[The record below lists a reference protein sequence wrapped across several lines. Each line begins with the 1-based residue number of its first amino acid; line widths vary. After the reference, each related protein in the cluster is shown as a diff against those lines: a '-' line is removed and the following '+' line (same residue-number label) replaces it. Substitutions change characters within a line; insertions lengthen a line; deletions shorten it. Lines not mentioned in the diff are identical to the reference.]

1 MYSKEQIIAK
11 ILPEKSNV
19 IQQEKGSVYAP
30 VNIALCKYWGKRD
43 STLNLPMT
51 PSLSISLAQKG
62 SHFAFEV
69 VDEKTDRLNLNGL
82 AVDEQHDFYQRLFSF
97 INLFRQ
103 NDEPHLN
110 IDITSTIPIAAG
122 LASSA
127 SGFASV
133 VKGLNVLY
141 GWQLSCSELSLLA
154 RLGSGSA
161 CRSLW
166 DGFVEWQHG
175 SRDDGM
181 DSLGVPLDIV
191 WPQLR
196 IGLLLASGDKKSIS
210 SREAMAITKQ
220 TSPLY
225 SLWPEQVAADLVMIK
240 SALAEKDFTALGE
253 ASERNAIAMHATML
267 EAKPAISYSNA
278 KTAAWMQQVWQLRLD
293 NLPVYF
299 TQDAG
304 PNLKLLFLEE
314 NTADIL
320 QLFPNI
326 EIIQPFSMKTIS
338 Y

>member
-1 MYSKEQIIAK
+1 MYSKEQIIAQ
-11 ILPEKSNV
+11 ILTGKPNGV
-19 IQQEKGSVYAP
+19 QLEKGAVYAP
-30 VNIALCKYWGKRD
+30 ANIALCKYWGKRD
-43 STLNLPMT
+43 SILNLPMT
-51 PSLSISLAQKG
+51 SSLSISLAQKG

-69 VDEKTDRLNLNGL
+69 VDEKTDCLNLNGQSID
-82 AVDEQHDFYQRLFSF
+82 AQHDFYQRLFSF
-97 INLFRQ
+97 ISLFRH
-103 NDEPHLN
+103 NGEPRLN
-110 IDITSTIPIAAG
+110 IAITSTIPIAAG

-133 VKGLNVLY
+133 VKGLNELY

-181 DSLGVPLDIV
+181 DSIGIPLEYK

-196 IGLLLASGDKKSIS
+196 IGLLLASSDKKSIS

-220 TSPLY
+220 SSSLY
-225 SLWPEQVAADLVMIK
+225 HLWPEQVATDLAMIK
-240 SALAEKDFTALGE
+240 SALAEKDFIALGH

-267 EAKPAISYSNA
+267 KAKPAISYSNA
-278 KTAAWMQQVWQLRLD
+278 KTAAWVQQVWQLRVD
-293 NLPVYF
+293 NMPIYF

-304 PNLKLLFLEE
+304 PNLKLLFLEDS
-314 NTADIL
+314 TDDIL
-320 QLFPNI
+320 QLFPEV
-326 EIIQPFSMKTIS
+326 EIIQPFLIEA
-338 Y
+338 

>member
-1 MYSKEQIIAK
+1 LYSKEQIIAT
-11 ILPEKSNV
+11 ILTGKSNI
-19 IQQEKGSVYAP
+19 IQQEKGAVYAP
-30 VNIALCKYWGKRD
+30 ANIALCKYWGKRD
-43 STLNLPMT
+43 STLNLPLT
-51 PSLSISLAQKG
+51 SSLSISLAQKG
-62 SHFAFEV
+62 SHFSFEV
-69 VDEKTDRLNLNGL
+69 SNKERDNLKLNGL
-82 AVDEQHDFYQRLFSF
+82 AIDEQHDFYQRLFSF

-133 VKGLNVLY
+133 VKGLNILY
-141 GWQLSCSELSLLA
+141 GWQLSCSELSILA

-166 DGFVEWQHG
+166 HGFVEWQHG

-181 DSLGVPLDIV
+181 DSLGAPLDLV

-196 IGLLLASGDKKSIS
+196 IGLLLASSDKKSIS

-225 SLWPEQVAADLVMIK
+225 SLWPEQVAADLAIIK

-253 ASERNAIAMHATML
+253 TSERNAIAMHATML
-267 EAKPAISYSNA
+267 KASPAISYNTE
-278 KTAAWMQQVWQLRLD
+278 KTTAWMQQVWELRED

-304 PNLKLLFLEE
+304 PNLKLLFLEDS
-314 NTADIL
+314 TDDIL
-320 QLFPNI
+320 QLFPEV
-326 EIIQPFSMKTIS
+326 EIIQPFSMKTTS

>member
-1 MYSKEQIIAK
+1 MYSKEQIIA
-11 ILPEKSNV
+11 NV
-19 IQQEKGSVYAP
+19 LAGKANIVQQEKGSAYAP

-69 VDEKTDRLNLNGL
+69 LDEEKDYIKLNGQ
-82 AVDEQHDFYQRLFSF
+82 AIDKQHDFYQRLFSF

-103 NDEPHLN
+103 NDEPRLS
-110 IDITSTIPIAAG
+110 IDIISTVPIAAG

-133 VKGLNVLY
+133 VKGLNILY

-166 DGFVEWQHG
+166 DGFVEWQQG

-181 DSLGVPLDIV
+181 DSLGVPLDYK

-196 IGLLLASGDKKSIS
+196 IGLLLASSEKKSIS
-210 SREAMAITKQ
+210 SREAMAITKK

-225 SLWPEQVAADLVMIK
+225 PLWPEQVATDLVMIK
-240 SALAEKDFTALGE
+240 SALAEKDFIALGE

-267 EAKPAISYSNA
+267 KATPSISYSTA
-278 KTAAWMQQVWQLRLD
+278 KTAAWMQQVWQLRED
-293 NLPVYF
+293 NMPVYF

-304 PNLKLLFLEE
+304 PNLKLLFLEDRRS
-314 NTADIL
+314 DIL
-320 QLFPNI
+320 QLFPDV
-326 EIIQPFSMKTIS
+326 EIIQPFSV
-338 Y
+338 

>member
-1 MYSKEQIIAK
+1 MYSKEQIIANV
-11 ILPEKSNV
+11 LAGKSNV
-19 IQQEKGSVYAP
+19 VQQEKGAVYAP
-30 VNIALCKYWGKRD
+30 ANIALCKYWGKRD
-43 STLNLPMT
+43 RTLNLPMT

-69 VDEKTDRLNLNGL
+69 LNEEKDRVKLNGI
-82 AVDEQHDFYQRLFSF
+82 AIDAQHDFYQRLFSF
-97 INLFRQ
+97 INLFRR
-103 NDEPHLN
+103 NDEPRLN

-133 VKGLNVLY
+133 VKGLNILY

-181 DSLGVPLDIV
+181 DSLGIPLDLV

-196 IGLLLASGDKKSIS
+196 IGLLLASSDKKSIS

-225 SLWPEQVAADLVMIK
+225 SLWPEQVAADLAMIK
-240 SALAEKDFTALGE
+240 TALAEKNFTDLGE

-267 EAKPAISYSNA
+267 EATPAISYSNA
-278 KTAAWMQQVWQLRLD
+278 KTAAWVQQVWQLRQD
-293 NLPVYF
+293 NMPVYF

-304 PNLKLLFLEE
+304 PNLKLLFLEDRY
-314 NTADIL
+314 TDIL
-320 QLFPNI
+320 QLFPDV
-326 EIIQPFSMKTIS
+326 EIIKPFSV
-338 Y
+338 

>member
-1 MYSKEQIIAK
+1 MCSKEQIITQV
-11 ILPEKSNV
+11 LMGKSTV
-19 IQQEKGSVYAP
+19 VQQEKGAVYAP
-30 VNIALCKYWGKRD
+30 ANIALCKYWGKRD

-69 VDEKTDRLNLNGL
+69 IDEKADRLILNGQI
-82 AVDEQHDFYQRLFSF
+82 VNEQQAFYQRLFSF
-97 INLFRQ
+97 ISLFRHKG
-103 NDEPHLN
+103 EPRLS

-133 VKGLNVLY
+133 VKGLNALY

-166 DGFVEWQHG
+166 NGFVEWQQG
-175 SRDDGM
+175 TRDDGM
-181 DSLGVPLDIV
+181 DSIGVPLNIV

-196 IGLLLASGDKKSIS
+196 IGLLLASSEKKSIS

-225 SLWPEQVAADLVMIK
+225 PLWPQQVATDLAIIK
-240 SALAEKDFTALGE
+240 SALAEKDFVALGD
-253 ASERNAIAMHATML
+253 ASERNALAMHATML
-267 EAKPAISYSNA
+267 KAKPAISYSNA
-278 KTAAWMQQVWQLRLD
+278 KTAAWVQQVWHLRED
-293 NLPVYF
+293 NLPIYF

-304 PNLKLLFLEE
+304 PNLKLLFLKDS
-314 NTADIL
+314 TDDIV
-320 QLFPNI
+320 QLFPDV
-326 EIIQPFSMKTIS
+326 EIVQPFSV
-338 Y
+338 

>member
-1 MYSKEQIIAK
+1 MYSKEQIIAT
-11 ILPEKSNV
+11 ILAGKSNV
-19 IQQEKGSVYAP
+19 VQQEKGSVYAP

-69 VDEKTDRLNLNGL
+69 LDEEKDCIKLDGQAL
-82 AVDEQHDFYQRLFSF
+82 DEQNGFYQRLFSF

-103 NDEPHLN
+103 NDEPRLN
-110 IDITSTIPIAAG
+110 IDIISTVPIAAG

-133 VKGLNVLY
+133 VKGLNILY

-181 DSLGVPLDIV
+181 DSLGVPLDHE

-196 IGLLLASGDKKSIS
+196 IGLLLASSDKKSIS

-225 SLWPEQVAADLVMIK
+225 PLWPEQVATDLAMIK
-240 SALAEKDFTALGE
+240 GALAEKDFTALGE

-267 EAKPAISYSNA
+267 EAKPAISYSTA
-278 KTAAWMQQVWQLRLD
+278 KTAAWMQQVWQLRED
-293 NLPVYF
+293 NMPVYF

-304 PNLKLLFLEE
+304 PNLKLLFLEDS
-314 NTADIL
+314 TADIL
-320 QLFPNI
+320 QLFPGV
-326 EIIQPFSMKTIS
+326 EIIEPFSV
-338 Y
+338 